1 METNQN
7 NSKRIAK
14 NTLYLFFRMFL
25 VLAVGLYTSRVVLN
39 TLGVDD
45 YGLYNV
51 VGSVVVL
58 FGFLQQAL
66 NNATYRYL
74 AYGIGQGN
82 QEVLRNTFSMAIN
95 AHLILVV
102 IILLLSETFGLWFLY
117 NKLVIPV
124 ERMDAANF
132 AYQMSILCC
141 CINIIKTPYNSS
153 IIAHE
158 KMNFY
163 AYTSIVEVILKLV
176 IVYLLTLGGFDKLML
191 YSFLILVIT
200 IIMLIW
206 YYIQCKRFFP
216 ECHYQRHWDGT
227 LISNMV
233 KYSGLSIIV
242 NMVDVCV
249 CQSAVFFFNIF
260 FGLVAN
266 AALGIANQV
275 NGQLTNFLNS
285 FTQSYGPQII
295 KSYASGDKKYFM
307 KLIFSSSKFSYY
319 LLLLASVPVLL
330 NIDFILKIWL
340 KNPPESTGIFF
351 IVVICYSLVD
361 AYSAPLW
368 TGVHATGNIKGHQ
381 ILMAC
386 IKILN
391 IPLAYVLL
399 KVGCPAW
406 SVLLLK
412 AILNVVC
419 SIVRPC
425 YVHKLYE
432 LPLGK
437 YFKEVM
443 GVVYLTTIIILPI
456 PFYLAFIME
465 DGWGKL
471 CLTSIVFMI
480 IAVPV
485 IYFVGLNFKEKELI
499 KNAVSS
505 KILKRTVKNN

>member
-1 METNQN
+1 MSANQD

-25 VLAVGLYTSRVVLN
+25 VLAVGLYTSRVVLGI
-39 TLGVDD
+39 LGVKD

-51 VGSVVVL
+51 VGSIVVL

-66 NNATYRYL
+66 NNATYRYM
-74 AYGIGQGN
+74 AYGIGVGDK
-82 QEVLRNTFSMAIN
+82 EVLRNTFSMAIN
-95 AHLILVV
+95 AHLILVG
-102 IILLLSETFGLWFLY
+102 IILILGETLGLWFLY
-117 NKLVIPV
+117 NKLVIPL
-124 ERMDAANF
+124 ERMDAAIF

-163 AYTSIVEVILKLV
+163 AYTSIIEVVLKLL
-176 IVYLLTLGGFDKLML
+176 IVYLLVIGDFDKLKL
-191 YSFLILVIT
+191 YSFLILVVT
-200 IIMLIW
+200 LLMLLW
-206 YYIQCKRFFP
+206 YYLQCKKLFP
-216 ECHYQRHWDGT
+216 ECHYQKHWDGS

-242 NMVDVCV
+242 NLVDVSV
-249 CQSAVFFFNIF
+249 NQSIVFFFNIF

-275 NGQLTNFLNS
+275 NSQLTNFLNS

-307 KLIFSSSKFSYY
+307 NLMFSTSKFSYF
-319 LLLLASVPVLL
+319 LLLLVSVPVLL
-330 NIDFILKIWL
+330 NIDFILKLWL
-340 KNPPESTGIFF
+340 KNPPENASTFF
-351 IVVICYSLVD
+351 MVVIWYSLVD

-381 ILMAC
+381 VLMAS

-399 KVGCPAW
+399 KFGSPAW
-406 SVLLLK
+406 TALLLK
-412 AILNVVC
+412 VVLNVIC
-419 SIVRPC
+419 SVVRPC
-425 YVHKLYE
+425 YVRKLYG
-432 LPLGK
+432 LPLSK
-437 YFKEVM
+437 YFKEVLGM
-443 GVVYLTTIIILPI
+443 IYLSTVIMLPL
-456 PFYLAFIME
+456 PFYLAHHME
-465 DGWGKL
+465 NGWSKL
-471 CLTSIVFMI
+471 CLTSMLFVV
-480 IAVPV
+480 IAMPV
-485 IYFVGLNFKEKELI
+485 IYIVGFNAKEKKLI
-499 KNAVSS
+499 RSVVQN
-505 KILKRTVKNN
+505 KILNCFKNK